1 MNSKPMNQTPIK
13 PRRKFDETFKREAVQ
28 NWIESGKSAEVI
40 ARELGL
46 DANRLYAWKKT
57 FVPAGG
63 RCKTVSVIC
72 LSSLQLHPFRVR
84 GSEPSAAEYASM
96 LSLIF
101 LSQII
106 LASSP
111 AGM

>member
-72 LSSLQLHPFRVR
+72 LSSLQLHPFTVR
-84 GSEPSAAEYASM
+84 RSESSAAEYASM
-96 LSLIF
+96 PSLRLVSQMIF
-101 LSQII
+101 
-106 LASSP
+106 ASS
-111 AGM
+111 ADGI